1 MSTKRQ
7 LVAIV
12 FTDIEGYTSLMQ
24 QDEKRSIEMRN
35 AHRSIFESATEKFNG
50 KIIQYFGDG
59 TLSIFTSSVEAVESS
74 IAMQQGFVE
83 ANIPV
88 RIGIHV
94 GDIVQTDND
103 IIGDA
108 VNVTSRIESCAIS
121 GSIIISDKVHDQIRS
136 HPELQAVFLDAFELK
151 NVAEAIPLFAIENKE
166 IKVPTA
172 KQIRHNLK
180 GTKNEQT
187 EKRKWP
193 KALLILGLVLL
204 GLFIA
209 QRMGVFDFE
218 PTVADKSVAVLPF
231 DNLSTDSDAEIFRD
245 GITYDILNHLSSFKD
260 VKVISQTSVKKYKDS
275 DQSIPEIAK
284 ELGVAY
290 ILEGSIRKYGD
301 KVRITSQLINAQ
313 TDEPIWVNDYD
324 RTLTDILEIQS
335 EIAHKIV
342 EELQLNI
349 SFDEQQRI
357 AKVSTQNI
365 DAYKLFLQGRQEADK
380 RNPKSIKRSIELYES
395 AIALDPKYAEAYAE
409 IANSTFLQTYYG
421 GADPT
426 QAAEKAESY
435 LNQAEELNNG
445 VARVYTVKGL
455 LYNHTKRF
463 EKAEEAF
470 RKAIALAPND
480 ITARHQYATYF
491 YYTGNYVKQLEQ
503 TKIAYSLDPLS
514 FATASSYF
522 SALTY
527 NNRFEEAEKLI
538 EEIKIAHADVK
549 PFLINRL
556 LMRLYLAKPDYQKVL
571 APLEQLAGEDIAY
584 NRILG
589 YAYGKLGDTAN
600 AYRIIDS
607 IRLLEKHGLQSH
619 RLAVV
624 FAGLG
629 EKDSVFYYLDTAR
642 NKSTRFNRKIIS
654 YFDELKDD
662 PRYTELLAAHGLP

>member
-12 FTDIEGYTSLMQ
+12 FTDIQGYTSLMQ
-24 QDEKRSIEMRN
+24 QDEKRSIDMRN
-35 AHRSIFESATEKFNG
+35 THRSIFESATEKFHG
-50 KIIQYFGDG
+50 KIVQYFGDG

-74 IAMQQGFVE
+74 IAMQQEFVA

-94 GDIVQTDND
+94 GDVVQTEND

-121 GSIIISDKVHDQIRS
+121 GSIIVSDKVHDQIRS
-136 HPELQAVFLDAFELK
+136 HPELQAKFLDAFELK
-151 NVAEAIPLFAIENKE
+151 NVAEAVPLFAIDSKGL
-166 IKVPTA
+166 KVPTA
-172 KQIRHNLK
+172 KQIRNNLK
-180 GTKNEQT
+180 GTKNEQS
-187 EKRKWP
+187 EKRHWP
-193 KALLILGLVLL
+193 RALLLIGLILVA
-204 GLFIA
+204 LFIA
-209 QRMGVFDFE
+209 EKKGLFDFE
-218 PTVADKSVAVLPF
+218 QAIADKSVAVLPF

-290 ILEGSIRKYGD
+290 VLEGSIRKYGD

-357 AKVSTQNI
+357 AKISTQNI

-409 IANSTFLQTYYG
+409 IANSIFLQTYYG
-421 GADPT
+421 GADPSV
-426 QAAEKAESY
+426 ASEKAESY
-435 LNQAEELNNG
+435 LNQAEALNNG

-527 NNRFEEAEKLI
+527 NNKFEEAEKLI
-538 EEIKIAHADVK
+538 EEIKISHADVK

-556 LMRLYLAKPDYQKVL
+556 LMRLYLAKPDYKKVL

-584 NRILG
+584 NRLLG

-607 IRLLEKHGLQSH
+607 IRLLEKHRMQSH

-629 EKDSVFYYLDTAR
+629 EKDSVFYYLDTSR
-642 NKSTRFNRKIIS
+642 NKSTRFDRKIIS
-654 YFDELKDD
+654 YFDDLKDD
-662 PRYTELLAAHGLP
+662 PRYAELLSAHGL

>member
-35 AHRSIFESATEKFNG
+35 MHRSIFESATEKFNG

-74 IAMQQGFVE
+74 IAMQQAFVE
-83 ANIPV
+83 ADIPV

-94 GDIVQTDND
+94 GDIVQTEND

-136 HPELQAVFLDAFELK
+136 HPELQAIFLDAFELK
-151 NVAEAIPLFAIENKE
+151 NVVEAIPLFAIENKGLN
-166 IKVPTA
+166 VPTA

-193 KALLILGLVLL
+193 KAVLVVGLVLL
-204 GLFIA
+204 GLFA
-209 QRMGVFDFE
+209 AKRLGVFDFE
-218 PTVADKSVAVLPF
+218 PVVADKSVAVLPF

-335 EIAHKIV
+335 EIAHNIV

-395 AIALDPKYAEAYAE
+395 AIGLDPKYAEAYAE

-426 QAAEKAESY
+426 QASEKAESY
-435 LNQAEELNNG
+435 LNQAEELNNR

-470 RKAIALAPND
+470 RKAITLAPND

-527 NNRFEEAEKLI
+527 NNKFEEAEKLI
-538 EEIKIAHADVK
+538 EEIKISHADVK
-549 PFLINRL
+549 PFLMNRL

-642 NKSTRFNRKIIS
+642 NKSNRFNRKIIS